1 MSIQAHRCNQDNC
14 NGFILAENA
23 DYNYEYA
30 MKNNNGI
37 LDRCKCTECG
47 KEFVMVAAHVLV
59 EVDEDDML
67 VDELPQCDIR
77 EYEKSQIRK

>member
-1 MSIQAHRCNQDNC
+1 
-14 NGFILAENA
+14 
-23 DYNYEYA
+23 

-47 KEFVMVAAHVLV
+47 KEFVMVVAHVLV